1 MTPEATARLAAETM
15 WAGDHAS
22 QHLNMQLLEASPGR
36 AVLSMEVQ
44 PFMLNG
50 HKTAHG
56 GFIFTLADS
65 AFAYAC
71 NSHGITTVAA
81 QCQVTFLRPARRGD
95 VMRAEARVIAEGGR
109 SGLTDVTV
117 RVGEHVIA
125 EFRGYSRSLGTSF
138 LPQDTASKEG

>member
-95 VMRAEARVIAEGGR
+95 VMRAEARVIAEG
-109 SGLTDVTV
+109 D
-117 RVGEHVIA
+117 VIA
-125 EFRGYSRSLGTSF
+125 PSARIEAMYEPDKFGLSATQRVRTLPSLGGK
-138 LPQDTASKEG
+138 QVAEK